1 MHTSNR
7 IATLILAGGILAT
20 SAYAQA
26 PTDLDKQLADLRTQA
41 QAQDKQLAERQT
53 VLKAQAPVAALV
65 TSWESAESALNTFRK
80 TDRVNT
86 IETAK
91 NKASSE
97 YGKALEDAKKANADY
112 TGMRAREKEAGTR
125 LAAADITPEAK
136 AEIQKE
142 LTGIKKQKEELLKTI
157 KDLPAVAAA
166 KSAEEAA
173 SKAYQE
179 MAQEPEY
186 AKLQQAQNEARN
198 AMNKA
203 LEDAMKGDAAYN
215 EIKTKRDDLNKQIQ
229 ALAAQIQATKI
240 K

>member
-1 MHTSNR
+1 MHTSSR
-7 IATLILAGGILAT
+7 IAAIILAGGVLAT

-26 PTDLDKQLADLRTQA
+26 PAESETQLADLRTQA
-41 QAQDKQLAERQT
+41 QAQDKLLAERQT
-53 VLKAQAPVAALV
+53 FLKSQAPVAALV
-65 TSWESAESALNTFRK
+65 ASRESADAAFNTFRK
-80 TDRVNT
+80 NEKVVA
-86 IETAK
+86 IEAAK
-91 NKASSE
+91 NKTSSE

-112 TGMRAREKEAGTR
+112 TALRAKEKEAGTR
-125 LAAADITPEAK
+125 LAAADITAEAK

-142 LTGIKKQKEELLKTI
+142 MAAIKKQKEEMLKTI
-157 KDLPAVAAA
+157 KDLPAVSAA

-179 MAQEPEY
+179 MTSEPEY

-215 EIKTKRDDLNKQIQ
+215 EVRTKRDDLNKQAQ
-229 ALAAQIQATKI
+229 ALAAQIQAAKI